1 MRVMLRAQF
10 MGVVRLAIWTGAFL
24 LGVAGTMVRRLDLSR
39 WASRLAH
46 PSTIFGA
53 HSRQARANA
62 EASPAV
68 DVAHDNGMRLI
79 EQCEAGSAA
88 SEVASEVASRK
99 APSRSNTNVLAANL
113 RQ

>member
-53 HSRQARANA
+53 HSRQANE